1 MIFGKT
7 LYLWYNRGMHARNF
21 LILTTLLLSL
31 VLGKGN
37 VYADDFVPADEEDVT
52 ISADIFTL
60 DGDDTAGDVV
70 LQFGGTLAEALQWDS
85 VNARFSLSDS
95 LDLQNNELVN
105 TRLENLGAA
114 PTCDG
119 TTLGKVYYDTADSTS
134 YSCNGTA
141 WVDIAEDFTNEIIAT
156 AQAYTQGLKTD
167 IVANG
172 GVEGGNAGK
181 ATLFVLNT
189 SDGKAQITSL
199 EDGNVVQAYLTGSDL
214 GNNNPQETVFLKKG
228 EIYVF
233 ESLQNGSV
241 ITSTEGAYGYSGQ
254 LNGGSESPM
263 PLGSLAFSF
272 TDTFF
277 YAFRNSTNVANDF
290 GLVYV
295 ANGAVESTVS
305 FRDAAGAVV
314 DSQAD
319 VVLAPYGFHI
329 FHTDGNGEYRLTSTN
344 PIVAGIN
351 AEMDSYAGGGSGDF
365 YDSRLIM
372 PLTNDA
378 FTWPRSGFMSA
389 LFDNTQVDFWV
400 RDGAEGTMNSTAGTG
415 ISPGSPVDMDA
426 AIGVGTGASDQDYE
440 PNGATRFKATGLIS
454 GYSGA
459 DSDGLEAS
467 PMWPT
472 SSFVQRVALPL
483 QILAAGDGG
492 NNGIAIT
499 SPYEG
504 TAEVYEWDPV
514 LEVANLVY
522 TVPLTRNIG
531 GTTTRDDQNHPA
543 SALVSANAAESTV
556 LLTGTYYGGYVE
568 ADVPIHVVFN
578 SEQNQNGAT
587 TVTRKG
593 TSGAAVVAISSDDD
607 EQASTG
613 ITPNEIRNET
623 RADANGLLRKRV
635 IDGAGAETWVI
646 E

>member
-1 MIFGKT
+1 MREITVTALT
-7 LYLWYNRGMHARNF
+7 LALAWVRVA
-21 LILTTLLLSL
+21 
-31 VLGKGN
+31 
-37 VYADDFVPADEEDVT
+37 YADDFVPAEEDDFE
-52 ISADIFTL
+52 ISSDRFIL
-60 DGDDTAGDVV
+60 DADDTGADVI
-70 LQFGGTLAEALQWDS
+70 LQFGTTLAETLQWDR

-95 LDLQNNELVN
+95 LDLQNNQLIN
-105 TRLENLGAA
+105 TRLENLTAA
-114 PTCDG
+114 PTCDAAVLGRTYFNTTDSRSYVCDG
-119 TTLGKVYYDTADSTS
+119 TTWVNQTAGSLSEIVSTVKS
-134 YSCNGTA
+134 YT
-141 WVDIAEDFTNEIIAT
+141 E
-156 AQAYTQGLKTD
+156 GLRTD
-167 IVANG
+167 LVANG

-189 SDGKAQITSL
+189 IDGKAQITSL
-199 EDGNVVQAYLTGSDL
+199 EDGNVVQAFLTGNDFE
-214 GNNNPQETVFLKKG
+214 NNNPQETVFLKKG

-233 ESLQNGSV
+233 ENLQNGSV
-241 ITSTEGAYGYSGQ
+241 INSTEGAYGFSGQ
-254 LNGGSESPM
+254 QIGGDMSPM

-277 YAFRNSTNVANDF
+277 FAFRNSTNAANDL

-305 FRDAAGAVV
+305 FRDGSGGVV

-319 VVLAPYGFHI
+319 VTLAPYGFHI
-329 FHTDGNGEYRLTSTN
+329 FHTDGNQEYRLTSTN

-351 AEMDSYAGGGSGDF
+351 AEMNSLDGQTGRF
-365 YDSRLIM
+365 FDSRLIM
-372 PLTNDA
+372 PLMNDGM
-378 FTWPRSGFMSA
+378 TWPRSGFMSA
-389 LFDNTQVDFWV
+389 LFNNTQVDFWV
-400 RDGAEGTMNSTAGTG
+400 RDGVQGTMNSTAGTG

-426 AIGVGTGASDQDYE
+426 AVGVGTGANDADYE
-440 PNGATRFKATGLIS
+440 PNGATRFKATGLVS

-459 DSDGLEAS
+459 DSAGLEAT

-504 TAEVYEWDPV
+504 TAEIYEWDPV

-543 SALVSANAAESTV
+543 SALVSANAAEATV
-556 LLTGTYYGGYVE
+556 LLTGTYFGGYVE

-578 SEQNQNGAT
+578 SEQNQTGT
-587 TVTRKG
+587 VTVTRKG
-593 TSGAAVVAISSDDD
+593 TSGAAVGAIHANDD

-635 IDGAGAETWVI
+635 IDGTGAETWI
-646 E
+646 IQ